1 MSGTDQAR
9 GQTSKLIVVIDD
21 DDSMQESLC
30 ELIESAG
37 LVARRFGSAEEF
49 LEYDLHGEVGCLI
62 AEIQMPGMSGLEL
75 QARLKEEECNIPII
89 FIASN
94 GGSRMRIQ
102 AMREGAVEFL
112 AKPLDYQLLLK
123 TVRAALDM

>member
-1 MSGTDQAR
+1 MGGTNQAS
-9 GQTSKLIVVIDD
+9 GQTSKFIAVIDSD
-21 DDSMQESLC
+21 ESILDSLC
-30 ELIESAG
+30 DLIESAG

-49 LEYDLHGEVGCLI
+49 LEYDLHREVGCLI
-62 AEIQMPGMSGLEL
+62 AEIEMPGMSGLEL
-75 QARLKEEECNIPII
+75 QARLKEEQCNIPII

-94 GGSRMRIQ
+94 GGARIRVR

-123 TVRAALDM
+123 TVRAALDL